1 MFFRDELL
9 QDSPESNRSLLEM
22 LRQSRASSEIGV
34 HVFAVPAA
42 EPKTSLVVVFVK
54 FADVV
59 VHLDRG
65 HEFKNVTFF
74 NKLSQ
79 LARVLV
85 QLAEWSLP
93 TTEDTGS

>member
-1 MFFRDELL
+1 MVQLDE
-9 QDSPESNRSLLEM
+9 
-22 LRQSRASSEIGV
+22 
-34 HVFAVPAA
+34 
-42 EPKTSLVVVFVK
+42 
-54 FADVV
+54 
-59 VHLDRG
+59 G

-74 NKLSQ
+74 NKLSK